1 MELWLPEQIAVD
13 GASAGLLADI
23 ADAARTVNEYRPL
36 EPSVVRRIRDDL
48 LGDRVYSSNAIEGNS
63 LSFRET
69 VMILETGEVSGGRRR
84 EALEARNLGDAVRKV
99 SAWLDEDKPCHQPER
114 LLEIHGILLGEIAD
128 DYAGRFRTESVM
140 IRAAKHQPPD
150 GSLVGPLMERVLER
164 AANPVGVAPVI
175 QAIWTHWAIARI
187 HPFMDGNGRMARL
200 WQDLILLEARLSCAI
215 IRPEDRR
222 EYLAAL
228 TNADDGDLNALIQL
242 VARRLLASFDHYLR
256 HIREDKDSQ
265 AWVTEIA
272 GEGDVRAE
280 ERSTLEYE
288 RWARVMEQLRFE
300 FTECAAA
307 VTRQA
312 SQFRIQVTPHDLLDR
327 DRWENIRSGIKTGGT
342 GFFVV
347 DLHRAGAGRGRR
359 FFFFFGKH
367 IWDPDKEN
375 EQEKR
380 PHVTLLVSEADAAGE
395 GKRLDQIAGCP
406 LALREVFVVDGNL
419 VRKRHDIAADDY
431 VYDRDV
437 SPLVVARDFIGEAVK
452 HRLP

>member
-1 MELWLPEQIAVD
+1 MELWLPDQIALD

-36 EPSVVRRIRDDL
+36 EASVVRRIRDDL
-48 LGDRVYSSNAIEGNS
+48 LGDRVYNSNAIEGSS

-69 VMILETGEVSGGRRR
+69 VMILETGEISGGRPR
-84 EALEARNLGDAVRKV
+84 EAREARNLGDAVRKV
-99 SAWLDEDKPCHQPER
+99 NAWLDEEKPCHQPER

-128 DYAGRFRTESVM
+128 DYAGRYRTESVM

-150 GSLVGPLMERVLER
+150 ASLVGPLMERVLER
-164 AANPVGVAPVI
+164 AANPVGVTPVI

-200 WQDLILLEARLSCAI
+200 WQDLVLLQARLSCAI

-222 EYLAAL
+222 EYLDAL
-228 TNADDGDLNALIQL
+228 TNADDGDLNPLIQL
-242 VARRLLASFDHYLR
+242 VARRLLASFDKYFL
-256 HIREDKDSQ
+256 HIREDKESQ

-272 GEGDVRAE
+272 GEGDARAE

-312 SQFRIQVTPHDLLDR
+312 SRIHIQVRPYDLLDR
-327 DRWENIRSGIKTGGT
+327 DRWENVRLGIRTDKTW
-342 GFFVV
+342 FFVL
-347 DLHRAGAGRGRR
+347 DLHRTGAGWGRR

-367 IWDPDKEN
+367 YGDTDKEN
-375 EQEKR
+375 ERDKK
-380 PHVTLLVSEADAAGE
+380 PTVTLLVSEADATGE
-395 GKRLDQIAGCP
+395 GRRLDQIEACP
-406 LALREVFVVDGNL
+406 LSLREVFVVDGHL
-419 VRKRHDIAADDY
+419 VRKRHDLAADDD

-437 SPLVVARDFIGEAVK
+437 SALQIARDFIGEAVK
-452 HRLP
+452 YRLP

>member
-1 MELWLPEQIAVD
+1 MELWLPDQIALD

-23 ADAARTVNEYRPL
+23 ADAARTVNEVRPL
-36 EPSVVRRIRDDL
+36 EGSVVRRIRDDL

-63 LSFRET
+63 LTFRET

-84 EALEARNLGDAVRKV
+84 EALEARNLGDAVQRV
-99 SAWLDEDKPCHQPER
+99 SAWLDEKTSCHQPER
-114 LLEIHGILLGEIAD
+114 LLEIHGLLLREIAD
-128 DYAGRFRTESVM
+128 DYAGRFRTESVI

-150 GSLVGPLMERVLER
+150 ASLVGPLMERVLER

-222 EYLAAL
+222 EYLDAL

-242 VARRLLASFDHYLR
+242 VARRLLASFDQYFR
-256 HIREDKDSQ
+256 QIREDKDSQ

-272 GEGDVRAE
+272 GEGDARAE

-288 RWARVMEQLRFE
+288 RWARAMEQLRLE

-307 VTRQA
+307 ITHQA
-312 SQFRIQVTPHDLLDR
+312 SRIRIQVRPYDLLDR
-327 DRWENIRSGIKTGGT
+327 DRWENVRLGIRTDKMWY
-342 GFFVV
+342 FVL
-347 DLHRAGAGRGRR
+347 DLHRTGAGLGRR
-359 FFFFFGKH
+359 FFFFFGTH
-367 IWDPDKEN
+367 YVDKEMEN
-375 EQEKR
+375 ERDEK
-380 PHVTLLVSEADAAGE
+380 PTVALLVSEADATGE
-395 GKRLDQIAGCP
+395 GRRLDQIEGCP
-406 LALREVFVVDGNL
+406 LSLREVFVVDGRL
-419 VRKRHDIAADDY
+419 VRKRHDIEADDY

-437 SPLVVARDFIGEAVK
+437 SPLQIARDFIGEAVK
-452 HRLP
+452 YRLP